1 MRLSLLVTTAVAS
14 VLWFASGA
22 AYGLFVWFSALPVD
36 PAIVFPETISAYT
49 WQSVAPWN
57 VVLPALGVLAFA
69 AVFALVVQLL
79 RRPGRGTFLPVW
91 FASIAA
97 SFVTA
102 LLFAIGQTAAN
113 WPPMR
118 AAMVLQYVS
127 EALPDAGYWGIV
139 WGWAPALVAVL
150 LARRVGSPAKVA
162 PDATT
167 APDAVAAR
175 DAAAPAARRAAA
187 APALVAALL
196 VLVAG
201 VGIVASVPAA
211 DTANRALNDDTPPA
225 VVEPQPTYTPPPPAS
240 VAPGDF
246 VIPADWCTGDQLSL
260 LAGGGDAAT
269 GHRQFSFSA
278 TNISG
283 APCVLEGY
291 PDVAFGNDESG
302 DLGVTVFHGGSFMTE
317 DAGSAPITLEPGAQA
332 LTQLGWNANAT
343 AGVFATQTVWAAP
356 YPGAER
362 LPFRQELDIT
372 AGSTVAVTAWELV
385 VADPAG

>member
-1 MRLSLLVTTAVAS
+1 MRPSLLVTTAAATL
-14 VLWFASGA
+14 LWFASGV
-22 AYGLFVWFSALPVD
+22 AYGLFVWFGVLPVS
-36 PAIVFPETISAYT
+36 PEIVFPETIDAYT

-57 VVLPALGVLAFA
+57 IVLPALGVFAFA
-69 AVFALVVQLL
+69 AVFALLVHLL

-91 FASIAA
+91 FAAIAA
-97 SFVTA
+97 SFVTS

-118 AAMVLQYVS
+118 AAMVLQYVT

-139 WGWAPALVAVL
+139 WGWVPAVVAVL
-150 LARRVGSPAKVA
+150 LARRAVA
-162 PDATT
+162 PVTDA
-167 APDAVAAR
+167 P
-175 DAAAPAARRAAA
+175 DAAAPAPRRASAV
-187 APALVAALL
+187 PAIVAALL

-201 VGIVASVPAA
+201 VGIVTSVPAA
-211 DTANRALNDDTPPA
+211 NTANRALYDDTPPA
-225 VVEPQPTYTPPPPAS
+225 IVEPQPTFTPPPPAS

-246 VIPADWCTGDQLSL
+246 LIPAGWCTADQISL

-278 TNISG
+278 TNVSD

-302 DLGVTVFHGGSFMTE
+302 DLGVNVFHGGSFMTE
-317 DAGSAPITLEPGAQA
+317 DAGAAPITLGPGARA

-343 AGVFATQTVWAAP
+343 AGVFATQTIWAAP
-356 YPGAER
+356 YPGAVR
-362 LPFRQELDIT
+362 LPFSQELDIT
-372 AGSTVAVTAWELV
+372 AGSTVAVTAWEL
-385 VADPAG
+385 DPAAEPAG